1 MKLSETLQLTLA
13 NAVRAPYYRKAFGEA
28 WKRVIEDAFGAR
40 VIDNYSLSELPAF
53 ATECTRCGWH
63 HWNLPEMNCEVLH
76 LGSGRQLR
84 RGVGR
89 LVCTTLVPSVQKMP
103 LIRYDTGDVIELGPR
118 CRATGEPG
126 VRFLGRVRRGLVT
139 RTGEFLLAPSHVQ
152 DVLEASSQTERNEH
166 PCFKLGIIKSREAG
180 LPSWTVALE
189 KRVAHLRF
197 EVRFDPLIH
206 AAQAR
211 RLEAQVHR
219 ALAKKSGAKFGL
231 RVTAVRAQSLTPLPD
246 KHD

>member
-1 MKLSETLQLTLA
+1 MISLLMASGA
-13 NAVRAPYYRKAFGEA
+13 NPR
-28 WKRVIEDAFGAR
+28 
-40 VIDNYSLSELPAF
+40 
-53 ATECTRCGWH
+53 
-63 HWNLPEMNCEVLH
+63 
-76 LGSGRQLR
+76 GR
-84 RGVGR
+84 
-89 LVCTTLVPSVQKMP
+89 
-103 LIRYDTGDVIELGPR
+103 
-118 CRATGEPG
+118 
-126 VRFLGRVRRGLVT
+126 
-139 RTGEFLLAPSHVQ
+139 FLLAPSHVQ

-180 LPSWTVALE
+180 LPRWTVALE

-206 AAQAR
+206 AAEAR

-219 ALAKKSGAKFGL
+219 ALAKKSGTKFGL

>member
-1 MKLSETLQLTLA
+1 M
-13 NAVRAPYYRKAFGEA
+13 
-28 WKRVIEDAFGAR
+28 
-40 VIDNYSLSELPAF
+40 
-53 ATECTRCGWH
+53 
-63 HWNLPEMNCEVLH
+63 
-76 LGSGRQLR
+76 
-84 RGVGR
+84 
-89 LVCTTLVPSVQKMP
+89 
-103 LIRYDTGDVIELGPR
+103 
-118 CRATGEPG
+118 
-126 VRFLGRVRRGLVT
+126 
-139 RTGEFLLAPSHVQ
+139 
-152 DVLEASSQTERNEH
+152 
-166 PCFKLGIIKSREAG
+166 GIIKSREAG